1 MRDRRKFLVGL
12 GTAGTIAIAGCSR
25 ADPEPENG
33 NVDDTEAEATD
44 EAVFEIVE
52 TDDGVRFPSS
62 AEQDLGGVVE
72 NTGSVT
78 DEKLIELYDSE
89 DNLINDGEVELEP
102 GETYNARVTFD
113 PDAFDPGEYTATL
126 TTEDDSETFSFTVEN
141 GDSSDDDN

>member
-12 GTAGTIAIAGCSR
+12 GTAGTIAIAGCSG
-25 ADPEPENG
+25 ADPEPENDD
-33 NVDDTEAEATD
+33 VDDTEAEATD

-72 NTGSVT
+72 NIGNVT
-78 DEKLIELYDSE
+78 DEKLIELYDGE

-113 PDAFDPGEYTATL
+113 PGAFDPGEYTATL
-126 TTEDDSETFSFTVEN
+126 TTEDDSETFSFTVED